1 MGEQQLRLRDLSA
14 GTKLLLVGITFGGAV
29 LRFWFQWGR
38 PFTGDEVGT
47 LYWMK
52 REYGFILSNFV
63 EPWLSMNVFIAMTKA
78 LGTASSWNPWVM
90 NAPSLLAGVL
100 VVPLVAAVG
109 VRVASPAVALT
120 AATLAAANPYLLF
133 FAVQLR
139 AYALLLVGVLTALVG
154 FLDWQRTERTRDGVW
169 CAAGMTLACV
179 MHSNAVYFAAALG
192 VLGLLWWWRDPRP
205 WPARLRAAR
214 TLLAPLVLAVVVVV
228 AIYVPVLPSLQAYTG
243 RGAAARPTTLA
254 WVPWA
259 LREYFGAGFLVLPSL
274 AMAILGLRAAATAEP
289 RLRLIVVAVVVPV
302 IAASWVGL
310 SAFPWTMA
318 RYLLVVLPPLLILVA
333 AGVTTLP
340 RWARAV
346 ALLVVVAT
354 WIPAI
359 ARLDADKR
367 ARPWARVGA
376 HLARTTRAGDVLLAT
391 DVGYMHTALDTG
403 LYLPPN
409 GATYDTPAA
418 YLAGTGPGRLVVV
431 NVVDPIPSTAR
442 ERRFRRIQVL
452 RYGGASRVEVA
463 TRVLHDLQRWLG
475 DRIDPTLVGGYQ
487 LVLDLRTALGL
498 GDPDGRYT
506 RAYYECRLRT
516 RQQRFMPPQYL
527 GLDG

>member
-1 MGEQQLRLRDLSA
+1 MRRLRDLSP
-14 GTKLLLVGITFGGAV
+14 GLKLALVVITFGGAG

-52 REYGFILSNFV
+52 RDYGFILSNFID
-63 EPWLSMNVFIAMTKA
+63 PWLSMNVFIAMTKA
-78 LGTASSWNPWVM
+78 LGTLSSWNPWVM
-90 NAPSLLAGVL
+90 NLPSLAAGVV

-109 VRVASPAVALT
+109 VRVASPSVALM

-133 FAVQLR
+133 YAVQLR
-139 AYALLLVGVLTALVG
+139 AYALLLVGVLVALIG

-179 MHSNAVYFAAALG
+179 MHSNAIYFAAALA
-192 VLGLLWWWRDPRP
+192 VLGVTWWYRDPRP
-205 WPARLRAAR
+205 WRQRLGAAR
-214 TLLAPLVLAVVVVV
+214 TLLGPLVVAAVVVV
-228 AIYVPVLPSLQAYTG
+228 AIYLPVIGPMRAYSVRNAAVP
-243 RGAAARPTTLA
+243 PTTLA
-254 WVPWA
+254 WVPYA

-274 AMAILGLRAAATAEP
+274 ALAALGARAAAGVEP
-289 RLRLIVVAVVVPV
+289 RLRAIVVAVVVPV

-310 SAFPWTMA
+310 SAFPWAMA

-340 RWARAV
+340 RRARAI
-346 ALLVVVAT
+346 ALLVIVAT

-403 LYLPPN
+403 PYLPAN
-409 GATYDTPAA
+409 GATYDTPST
-418 YLAGTGPGRLVVV
+418 YLGGSGPGRLVVV
-431 NVVDPIPSTAR
+431 NAVDPIASTAH
-442 ERRFRRIQVL
+442 ERRFHRIQVL
-452 RYGGASRVEVA
+452 RYGGGSRVDVA
-463 TRVLHDLQRWLG
+463 TRVLHDLERWLG

-498 GDPDGRYT
+498 GDPDGRYA
-506 RAYYECRLRT
+506 RAYYECRMRT
-516 RQQRFMPPQYL
+516 RQQRFMPPQLL
-527 GLDG
+527 GVDG